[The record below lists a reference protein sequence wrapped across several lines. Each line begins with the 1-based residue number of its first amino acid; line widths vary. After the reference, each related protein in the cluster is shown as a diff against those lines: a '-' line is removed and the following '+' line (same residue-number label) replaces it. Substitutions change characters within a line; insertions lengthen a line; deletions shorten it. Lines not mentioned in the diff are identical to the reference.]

1 MSHSDAVY
9 AFLAALAAAA
19 LLTPLTK
26 WLARRVGAVDQPRAR
41 GLADRPMP
49 RLGGLAIFAGALLA
63 AIIWLPNTE
72 ETRGILAGAAVIT
85 AVGAADDVLSLAP
98 QWKLS
103 GQVIAALIP
112 VLSGVKVT
120 DVTLPVI
127 GPMQFHSLSGV
138 ITLLGLVAVMNVVN
152 FSDGIDGLAAGVCA
166 ISGIAFTI
174 IAFDLHHAAAAILA
188 AGTAGAA
195 AGFLIHNFYPAS
207 VIMGDSG
214 SNLLGYLLGVVA
226 VQGSLKTNAVVTLI
240 TPLVVLLVPFLDT
253 GFVVAKRLK
262 YRRAPWTADA
272 NHFHHRMARIGFS
285 QRRTVLY
292 LYAWTMCLAAIGVAL
307 RFVPYSD
314 HHGHLHAGWSLFML
328 GLGLMGFAASVYLV
342 YVLEILKF
350 KRLRSRH
357 MRRLDPDTTEWQIDR
372 SVERDLGTGEFTVA
386 SSADEPAPKPEALRE
401 PLSADTFGAR
411 NPTPPQ
417 RG

>member
-26 WLARRVGAVDQPRAR
+26 WLARRVGAIDQPRER
-41 GLADRPMP
+41 GLADRPLP

-63 AIIWLPNTE
+63 AIVWLPNTE

-85 AVGAADDVLSLAP
+85 AVGAADDVLSIAP

-103 GQVIAALIP
+103 GQVVAALIP

-152 FSDGIDGLAAGVCA
+152 FSDGIDGLAAGVCT
-166 ISGIAFTI
+166 ISSIAFSI
-174 IAFDLHHAAAAILA
+174 IAFDLGQNAAAILA
-188 AGTAGAA
+188 ALIAGASL
-195 AGFLIHNFYPAS
+195 GFLFYNFNPAS
-207 VIMGDSG
+207 IFMGDSG
-214 SNLLGYLLGVVA
+214 AMLLGYLLGCVI
-226 VQGSLKTNAVVTLI
+226 VQGTLKTNAVIALVF
-240 TPLVVLLVPFLDT
+240 PLVILAVPFVDT
-253 GFVVAKRLK
+253 TFVVLKRVK
-262 YRRAPWTADA
+262 YRRPVYVADRW
-272 NHFHHRMARIGFS
+272 HLHHRMSNIGFS

-292 LYAWTMCLAAIGVAL
+292 LYGWTVIMAGLAVAL

-314 HHGHLHAGWSLFML
+314 NHGHLHVGWAVLMGAL
-328 GLGLMGFAASVYLV
+328 GLLALAASLYLV
-342 YVLEILKF
+342 YVLEIVKF
-350 KRLRSRH
+350 RRLRAFQL
-357 MRRLDPDTTEWQIDR
+357 RRDDPATSEHQISEEVKR
-372 SVERDLGTGEFTVA
+372 EFETGEF
-386 SSADEPAPKPEALRE
+386 EPVEH
-401 PLSADTFGAR
+401 
-411 NPTPPQ
+411 
-417 RG
+417 